1 MFHGRCPFVEG
12 TTPLTQYERSAGRA
26 GDRRTSVPRTPVP
39 SRQVGNLDLQRSVGN
54 AAVLRMLQRSGHAYA
69 QPSMQRQVQGEEQH
83 RHGAGC
89 GHQQDV
95 QRSAATPGG
104 PQVQRLVYDSV
115 DNGAAEELFLE
126 TEADARAHYEGRGL
140 PQEVVD
146 RLASLAADE
155 DQFLTQD
162 EAMTMSRN
170 AVTGAINVVAPQE
183 ANFLV
188 GLARDRVGGVSAYDP
203 DMTGVAQGIL
213 DTISL
218 RDGLA
223 AGSVV
228 ANRESITDFGHHRSH
243 TDIFVP
249 HPGPWVHLA
258 PPNDL
263 ATCLEHVM
271 GPSSHASVLT
281 DNEPTQGFGQ
291 TLINNIDAINEA
303 HADDPDYIPLTYTV
317 TEESVEE
324 GQPVDLGVRSSVPYN
339 TVHRPEYRVIRVSR
353 A

>member
-1 MFHGRCPFVEG
+1 M
-12 TTPLTQYERSAGRA
+12 TQYERFAGRA
-26 GDRRTSVPRTPVP
+26 ADRHTPAPRTPAP
-39 SRQVGNLDLQRSVGN
+39 SRQAGILGLQRSVGN
-54 AAVLRMLQRSGHAYA
+54 AAVLSMLQRSGHAYA
-69 QPSMQRQVQGEEQH
+69 QPAMRRQVQGEEQL

-89 GHQQDV
+89 GHQQDI
-95 QRSAATPGG
+95 QRSTATPGA
-104 PQVQRLVYDSV
+104 PQIQRLVYDSV

-126 TEADARAHYEGRGL
+126 TDAEARAHYEGRGV

-146 RLASLAADE
+146 RLAALAADE

-170 AVTGAINVVAPQE
+170 AVTGAINVIAPQE

-188 GLARDRVGGVSAYDP
+188 DLAGKRVGGVSAYDP
-203 DMTGVAQGIL
+203 DMTSAAQGIL

-218 RDGLA
+218 RNGLA
-223 AGSVV
+223 PGAVV
-228 ANRESITDFGHHRSH
+228 ANRDSITEFGHHRSH

-291 TLINNIDAINEA
+291 TLINNIDAINKA

-317 TEESVEE
+317 TEEKVEE
-324 GQPVDLGVRSSVPYN
+324 GQPVDLGVRSSVPYK
-339 TVHRPEYRVIRVSR
+339 TAHRPEYRVIRVSR

>member
-1 MFHGRCPFVEG
+1 M
-12 TTPLTQYERSAGRA
+12 TQYERPADRA
-26 GDRRTSVPRTPVP
+26 ADRHTPAPRTPVP
-39 SRQVGNLDLQRSVGN
+39 SSRAGILGLQRSMGN

-69 QPSMQRQVQGEEQH
+69 QPSTQRQAQGEEQH

-95 QRSAATPGG
+95 QRSAAAPGG
-104 PQVQRLVYDSV
+104 PQIQRLVYDSV

-126 TEADARAHYEGRGL
+126 NEAQARAYYEGRGV
-140 PQEVVD
+140 PEEVVD
-146 RLASLAADE
+146 RLAALAADD

-162 EAMTMSRN
+162 QAMTMSRN
-170 AVTGAINVVAPQE
+170 AVTGAINVITPQE
-183 ANFLV
+183 AHFLV
-188 GLARDRVGGVSAYDP
+188 GLAGDRMGGVSAYDP

-213 DTISL
+213 DSISL
-218 RDGLA
+218 RNGLA

-228 ANRESITDFGHHRSH
+228 ANRDSITEFGHHRSH

-258 PPNDL
+258 PPHDL
-263 ATCLEHVM
+263 ASCLEHVM

-291 TLINNIDAINEA
+291 TLVNNIDAINAA
-303 HADDPDYIPLTYTV
+303 HAGDPDYIPLTYTV
-317 TEESVEE
+317 TEENVQE
-324 GQPVDLGVRSSVPYN
+324 GQPVDLGIRSTVSYN

>member
-1 MFHGRCPFVEG
+1 M
-12 TTPLTQYERSAGRA
+12 TQYERSVGRAAGRHTPA
-26 GDRRTSVPRTPVP
+26 PRTPAP
-39 SRQVGNLDLQRSVGN
+39 SRQVGILGLQRSVGN
-54 AAVLRMLQRSGHAYA
+54 AAVLRMLQQSGHAYA
-69 QPSMQRQVQGEEQH
+69 QPSMQRQVQGEEHH

-89 GHQQDV
+89 GHRQDV
-95 QRSAATPGG
+95 QQSAATPGG
-104 PQVQRLVYDSV
+104 PQIQRLVYDSV
-115 DNGAAEELFLE
+115 DNGGTEELYLE
-126 TEADARAHYEGRGL
+126 TEAAAREHYAGRL
-140 PQEVVD
+140 PQEMVD
-146 RLASLAADE
+146 RLAALAADD
-155 DQFLTQD
+155 DQYLTQD
-162 EAMTMSRN
+162 DAMTMSRN
-170 AVTGAINVVAPQE
+170 AVTGAINVIAPQE
-183 ANFLV
+183 ADFLV
-188 GLARDRVGGVSAYDP
+188 GLAGERVGGVSAYDP
-203 DMTGVAQGIL
+203 DMTAVAQGIL
-213 DTISL
+213 DSKSL
-218 RDGLA
+218 SKGLA

-228 ANRESITDFGHHRSH
+228 ANRDSITEFGHHRSH

-303 HADDPDYIPLTYTV
+303 HAGDPDYIPLTYTV
-317 TEESVEE
+317 TEENVEQ

-339 TVHRPEYRVIRVSR
+339 TAHRPEYRVIRVSR